1 MSASGS
7 TAPESGSNPAPDSG
21 SPGRGGPGIDRGAV
35 LLVTLGVGLA
45 LLASRWLVA
54 QVPRWLPP
62 QASTAAPLVDDL
74 FALETGIGCF
84 LLLGCTA
91 VIAWTLLFDRADKYD
106 RDDGE
111 PIEGNLKLEITWTV
125 IPLVVVL
132 LLAAQAIRVNG
143 QLASLG
149 GKVRVAG
156 AADALRLVG
165 VDGVAGVPLSGGAPG
180 ADPDLGR
187 APVVASSSL
196 MPRNGASGEANSRS
210 SNRRASTTTTTTA
223 TTAATPGV
231 ARRAITGSAVPA
243 AIDPAADPGVDPAA
257 ELGPVVVIA
266 RQWSWEF
273 VYPDGV
279 RSAELH
285 LPVNRPVRF
294 RLVSLDVLH
303 AMSIPAFRL
312 RQDVVPGS
320 VIDYRLTPSREGRYR
335 LRDSLFS
342 GAYFAS
348 NQTDVVVESAEA
360 FERWRQAARL
370 SPLAPSPNAA
380 AELWRQRQE
389 RGNRGWA
396 TVPPAPPPLVNVPL
410 DPNAAHEG

>member
-1 MSASGS
+1 MSAGLTAADPGRGPRDSGPAGGPQGS
-7 TAPESGSNPAPDSG
+7 APGPAG
-21 SPGRGGPGIDRGAV
+21 SPGRGGSGPVRGTL
-35 LLVTLGVGLA
+35 LLVALGVGLD
-45 LLASRWLVA
+45 LLASRWLMA

-62 QASTAAPLVDDL
+62 QASTAAPLVDRL
-74 FALETGIGCF
+74 FALEAGIGCF

-91 VIAWTLLFDRADKYD
+91 VMGWTLLFDRADKYD
-106 RDDGE
+106 RDDGD

-132 LLAAQAIRVNG
+132 LIAAEAIRVNG

-156 AADALRLVG
+156 AAEALRLVG
-165 VDGVAGVPLSGGAPG
+165 VDGIEGVAPWGSEASAVGAG
-180 ADPDLGR
+180 ADAVRSPNLPGR
-187 APVVASSSL
+187 FSMLRQQPPS
-196 MPRNGASGEANSRS
+196 
-210 SNRRASTTTTTTA
+210 
-223 TTAATPGV
+223 
-231 ARRAITGSAVPA
+231 GSALPA
-243 AIDPAADPGVDPAA
+243 ASPSGSANTDTDTAAA
-257 ELGPVVVIA
+257 ELGPIVVIA
-266 RQWSWEF
+266 RQWSWQF

-303 AMSIPAFRL
+303 GFSIPAFRL

-342 GAYFAS
+342 GAYFAA
-348 NQTDVVVESAEA
+348 NQTDVVVESEES
-360 FERWRQAARL
+360 FDRWRQAARL

>member
-1 MSASGS
+1 MSTSGS
-7 TAPESGSNPAPDSG
+7 TASGSGPGPAPGSG
-21 SPGRGGPGIDRGAV
+21 ATGRGGPGIDRGAV

-45 LLASRWLVA
+45 LLASRWLMA

-74 FALETGIGCF
+74 FALEAGIGCF

-111 PIEGNLKLEITWTV
+111 PIEGNLKLEIIWTV

-132 LLAAQAIRVNG
+132 LIAAQAIRVNG
-143 QLASLG
+143 QLANLG

-156 AADALRLVG
+156 AAEALQLVG
-165 VDGVAGVPLSGGAPG
+165 VDGVEGVPGLLAAGGSPEADAVGSAP
-180 ADPDLGR
+180 
-187 APVVASSSL
+187 APPSAL
-196 MPRNGASGEANSRS
+196 FPAA
-210 SNRRASTTTTTTA
+210 TA
-223 TTAATPGV
+223 TAAATDPGV
-231 ARRAITGSAVPA
+231 APVT
-243 AIDPAADPGVDPAA
+243 

-303 AMSIPAFRL
+303 GLSIPAFRL

-348 NQTDVVVESAEA
+348 NQTDVVVESPEA
-360 FERWRQAARL
+360 FEQWRQAARR
-370 SPLAPSPNAA
+370 SPLVPSPNAA
-380 AELWRQRQE
+380 AELWSQRQE

-396 TVPPAPPPLVNVPL
+396 TVPPGPPPLVNVPL
-410 DPNAAHEG
+410 DLNAAHEG

>member
-7 TAPESGSNPAPDSG
+7 TASGSGPGPAPGSG
-21 SPGRGGPGIDRGAV
+21 STGRGGPGIDRGAV

-45 LLASRWLVA
+45 LLASRWLMA

-74 FALETGIGCF
+74 FALEVGIGCF

-111 PIEGNLKLEITWTV
+111 PIEGNLKLEIIWTV

-132 LLAAQAIRVNG
+132 LIAAQAIRVNG
-143 QLASLG
+143 QLANLG

-156 AADALRLVG
+156 AAEALQLVG
-165 VDGVAGVPLSGGAPG
+165 VDGVEGVPGVLAVGGSPEPDAVGSAP
-180 ADPDLGR
+180 
-187 APVVASSSL
+187 APPSAL
-196 MPRNGASGEANSRS
+196 FPAA
-210 SNRRASTTTTTTA
+210 AAATA
-223 TTAATPGV
+223 T
-231 ARRAITGSAVPA
+231 
-243 AIDPAADPGVDPAA
+243 AADPGVAPVT

-285 LPVNRPVRF
+285 LPLNRPVRF

-303 AMSIPAFRL
+303 GLSIPAFRL

-348 NQTDVVVESAEA
+348 NQTDVVVESPEA
-360 FERWRQAARL
+360 FEQWRQAARR
-370 SPLAPSPNAA
+370 SPLVPSPNAA
-380 AELWRQRQE
+380 AELWSQRQE

-396 TVPPAPPPLVNVPL
+396 TVPPGPPPLVNVPL
-410 DPNAAHEG
+410 DLNAAHEG

>member
-1 MSASGS
+1 MSGSGS
-7 TAPESGSNPAPDSG
+7 TASGSGPGPAPGSG
-21 SPGRGGPGIDRGAV
+21 STGRGGPGIDRGAV

-45 LLASRWLVA
+45 LLASRWLMA

-74 FALETGIGCF
+74 FALEAGIGCF

-111 PIEGNLKLEITWTV
+111 PIEGNLKLEIIWTV

-132 LLAAQAIRVNG
+132 LIAAQAIRVNG
-143 QLASLG
+143 QLANLG

-156 AADALRLVG
+156 AAEALQLVG
-165 VDGVAGVPLSGGAPG
+165 VDGVAGLPASASVPSSQSSPLSQTSA
-180 ADPDLGR
+180 AQ
-187 APVVASSSL
+187 ASK
-196 MPRNGASGEANSRS
+196 ASRSRS
-210 SNRRASTTTTTTA
+210 STSPSPRLGVPAA
-223 TTAATPGV
+223 TLSPATAAATDPGV
-231 ARRAITGSAVPA
+231 APVT
-243 AIDPAADPGVDPAA
+243 

-303 AMSIPAFRL
+303 GLSIPAFRL

-348 NQTDVVVESAEA
+348 NQTDVVVESPEA
-360 FERWRQAARL
+360 FEQWRQAARR
-370 SPLAPSPNAA
+370 SPLVPSPNAA
-380 AELWRQRQE
+380 AELWSQRQE

-396 TVPPAPPPLVNVPL
+396 TVPPGPPPLVNVPL
-410 DPNAAHEG
+410 DLNAAHEG

>member
-1 MSASGS
+1 M
-7 TAPESGSNPAPDSG
+7 
-21 SPGRGGPGIDRGAV
+21 
-35 LLVTLGVGLA
+35 
-45 LLASRWLVA
+45 
-54 QVPRWLPP
+54 
-62 QASTAAPLVDDL
+62 
-74 FALETGIGCF
+74 
-84 LLLGCTA
+84 
-91 VIAWTLLFDRADKYD
+91 
-106 RDDGE
+106 
-111 PIEGNLKLEITWTV
+111 

-143 QLASLG
+143 QLANLG

-156 AADALRLVG
+156 AAEALQLVG
-165 VDGVAGVPLSGGAPG
+165 VDGVAGLPASASVPSSQSSPLSQTSA
-180 ADPDLGR
+180 AQ
-187 APVVASSSL
+187 ASKAL
-196 MPRNGASGEANSRS
+196 RSRS
-210 SNRRASTTTTTTA
+210 S
-223 TTAATPGV
+223 
-231 ARRAITGSAVPA
+231 TGPSPRLGVPA
-243 AIDPAADPGVDPAA
+243 ATLSPATAAASEPAA

-348 NQTDVVVESAEA
+348 NQTDVVVESPEA
-360 FERWRQAARL
+360 FEQWRQAARR
-370 SPLAPSPNAA
+370 SPLVPSPNAA
-380 AELWRQRQE
+380 AELWSQRQE

-396 TVPPAPPPLVNVPL
+396 TVPPGPPPLVNVPL
-410 DPNAAHEG
+410 DLNAAHEG

>member
-1 MSASGS
+1 MSGSGS
-7 TAPESGSNPAPDSG
+7 TASGSGPGPAPGSG
-21 SPGRGGPGIDRGAV
+21 STGRGGPGIDRGAV

-45 LLASRWLVA
+45 LLASRWLMA

-74 FALETGIGCF
+74 FALEAGIGCF

-111 PIEGNLKLEITWTV
+111 PIEGNLKLEIIWTV

-132 LLAAQAIRVNG
+132 LIAAQAIRVNG
-143 QLASLG
+143 QLANLG

-156 AADALRLVG
+156 AAEALQLVG
-165 VDGVAGVPLSGGAPG
+165 VDGVEGVPGVLAAGGSPEADAVGSAP
-180 ADPDLGR
+180 
-187 APVVASSSL
+187 APPSAL
-196 MPRNGASGEANSRS
+196 FPAA
-210 SNRRASTTTTTTA
+210 AATA
-223 TTAATPGV
+223 TATAATATPDPGV
-231 ARRAITGSAVPA
+231 APVT
-243 AIDPAADPGVDPAA
+243 

-303 AMSIPAFRL
+303 GLSIPAFRL

-348 NQTDVVVESAEA
+348 NQTDVVVESPEA
-360 FERWRQAARL
+360 FEQWRQAARR
-370 SPLAPSPNAA
+370 SPLVPSPNAA
-380 AELWRQRQE
+380 AELWSQRQE

-396 TVPPAPPPLVNVPL
+396 TVPPGPPPLVNVPL
-410 DPNAAHEG
+410 DLNAAHEG

>member
-7 TAPESGSNPAPDSG
+7 TASGSGPSPAPGSG

-45 LLASRWLVA
+45 LLASRWLMA

-74 FALETGIGCF
+74 FALEVGIGCF

-156 AADALRLVG
+156 AAEALRLVG
-165 VDGVAGVPLSGGAPG
+165 VEGVEGVPGLLAGTSARAAG
-180 ADPDLGR
+180 ADAAKD
-187 APVVASSSL
+187 PVAAS
-196 MPRNGASGEANSRS
+196 
-210 SNRRASTTTTTTA
+210 
-223 TTAATPGV
+223 
-231 ARRAITGSAVPA
+231 
-243 AIDPAADPGVDPAA
+243 AA

-348 NQTDVVVESAEA
+348 NQTDVVVESDEA
-360 FERWRQAARL
+360 FERWRQAARR

-380 AELWRQRQE
+380 TDLWRQRQE

-410 DPNAAHEG
+410 DLSAAHVG

>member
-1 MSASGS
+1 MSTSGS
-7 TAPESGSNPAPDSG
+7 TASGSGPGPAPGSG
-21 SPGRGGPGIDRGAV
+21 STGRGGPGIDRGAV

-45 LLASRWLVA
+45 LLASRWLMA

-74 FALETGIGCF
+74 FALEAGIGCF

-111 PIEGNLKLEITWTV
+111 PIEGNLKLEIIWTV

-132 LLAAQAIRVNG
+132 LIAAQAIRVNG
-143 QLASLG
+143 QLANLG

-156 AADALRLVG
+156 AAEALQLVG
-165 VDGVAGVPLSGGAPG
+165 VDGVEGVPGVLAAGGSPEADAVGSAP
-180 ADPDLGR
+180 
-187 APVVASSSL
+187 APPSAL
-196 MPRNGASGEANSRS
+196 FPAA
-210 SNRRASTTTTTTA
+210 AA
-223 TTAATPGV
+223 TAAAATDPGV
-231 ARRAITGSAVPA
+231 APVT
-243 AIDPAADPGVDPAA
+243 

-303 AMSIPAFRL
+303 GLSIPAFRL

-348 NQTDVVVESAEA
+348 NQTDVVVESPEA
-360 FERWRQAARL
+360 FEQWRQAARR
-370 SPLAPSPNAA
+370 SPLVPSPNAA
-380 AELWRQRQE
+380 AELWSQRQE

-396 TVPPAPPPLVNVPL
+396 TVPPGPPPLVNVPL
-410 DPNAAHEG
+410 DLNAAHEG

>member
-7 TAPESGSNPAPDSG
+7 TPSGSGPGPAPGSG
-21 SPGRGGPGIDRGAV
+21 STGRGGPGIDRGAV

-45 LLASRWLVA
+45 LLASRWLMA

-74 FALETGIGCF
+74 FALEAGIGCF

-111 PIEGNLKLEITWTV
+111 PIEGNLKLEIIWTV

-132 LLAAQAIRVNG
+132 LIAAQAIRVNG
-143 QLASLG
+143 QLANLG

-156 AADALRLVG
+156 AAEALQLVG
-165 VDGVAGVPLSGGAPG
+165 VDGVAGVPAATSVPSSQSSQASQPSGAQAPK
-180 ADPDLGR
+180 ALR
-187 APVVASSSL
+187 FRFSK
-196 MPRNGASGEANSRS
+196 GASPGLGV
-210 SNRRASTTTTTTA
+210 
-223 TTAATPGV
+223 TAATANTTDPGV
-231 ARRAITGSAVPA
+231 APVT
-243 AIDPAADPGVDPAA
+243 

-303 AMSIPAFRL
+303 GLSIPAFRL

-320 VIDYRLTPSREGRYR
+320 VIDYKLTPSRVGRYR

-348 NQTDVVVESAEA
+348 NQTDVVVESPEA
-360 FERWRQAARL
+360 FEQWRQAARR
-370 SPLAPSPNAA
+370 SPLVPSPNAA
-380 AELWRQRQE
+380 AELWSQRQE

-396 TVPPAPPPLVNVPL
+396 TVPPGPPPLVNVPL
-410 DPNAAHEG
+410 DLNAAHEG